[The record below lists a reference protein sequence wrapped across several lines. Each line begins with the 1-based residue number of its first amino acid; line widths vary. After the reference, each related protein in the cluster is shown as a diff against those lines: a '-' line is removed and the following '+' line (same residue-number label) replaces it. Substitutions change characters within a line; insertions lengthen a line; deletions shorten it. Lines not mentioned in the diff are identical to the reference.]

1 MVVCLQP
8 KKKLIFSVCLFFF
21 VLTLGAKVPVI
32 MKKDIITI
40 HPNVYA

>member
-8 KKKLIFSVCLFFF
+8 KKLIFFFLFVCFL
-21 VLTLGAKVPVI
+21 VLTLGAKIPVI